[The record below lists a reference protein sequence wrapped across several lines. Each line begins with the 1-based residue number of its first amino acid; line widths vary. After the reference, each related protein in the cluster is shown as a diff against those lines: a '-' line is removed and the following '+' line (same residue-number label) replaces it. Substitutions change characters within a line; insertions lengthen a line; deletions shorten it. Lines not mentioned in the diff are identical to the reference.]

1 MKKHP
6 FILTA
11 ILAGLVFGACGNVSA
26 SPYTISDH
34 TYVAAGHSRSN
45 KMSTK
50 GINGTA
56 WMDVVGKKSVFNV
69 YGINVTRSG
78 GKINFDLYTN
88 FRGFNGLTVGRKNY
102 FSYLAD
108 FAIDSNRD
116 GKFDYGVV
124 LQDHSNRLTN
134 PHHKRSKRS
143 FTSDLG
149 VGLYQVKT
157 KKNRRSRVKNYGP
170 HGTAPPPDIVNGW
183 DSSAYFF
190 EENHHKRRKLHY
202 SKGGVTY
209 GEYYAVGSNVYVP
222 PVAIA
227 GVKKNTLP
235 PIDINLT
242 KTYGSGM
249 IDPNY
254 KYSFSINASDI
265 GVVGKSFN
273 VFWAGDTGCSDAI
286 YGTVPV
292 PEPAT
297 VVLLSLGLL
306 GLAGLGR
313 RKQK

>member
-11 ILAGLVFGACGNVSA
+11 ILAGLVFGAYGSALA

-45 KMSTK
+45 KMSTN
-50 GINGTA
+50 GIGGSA
-56 WMDVVGKKSVFNV
+56 WMDVVGKKSVFDV

-78 GKINFDLYTN
+78 GRINFDLYTN
-88 FRGFNGLTVGRKNY
+88 FIGFNGLTVGRKNY

-134 PHHKRSKRS
+134 PHHRRSKRS
-143 FTSDLG
+143 FTSTLG

-157 KKNRRSRVKNYGP
+157 NKNKRSRVRNHGP
-170 HGTAPPPDIVNGW
+170 RGTAPPPDIVNGW

-190 EENHHKRRKLHY
+190 EENHRRKRKSHY
-202 SKGGVTY
+202 SKGGVEY
-209 GEYYAVGSNVYVP
+209 GEYYAAGGTGHVP

-227 GVKKNTLP
+227 GVVSTH

-242 KTYGSGM
+242 KTSGSGM

-254 KYSFSINASDI
+254 KYSFSIQASDI
-265 GVVGKSFN
+265 GVVGKPFN